1 MTQKRSL
8 SNWLKGY
15 LEYTSGTESA
25 KIFHQWVGLS
35 MISCALRKK
44 IHLSLGRLKIYP
56 NMYVVLVA
64 EPGRARK
71 SQAID
76 FGLPFIRKIEE
87 ITVSAD
93 AITREALLQ
102 DLELC
107 AFDSRMPDDS
117 LFRHSSLNIISKEF
131 ESFLGQRSDNTRMLV
146 LLTDLFDCSEIPWR
160 YRTKHSGTNTVSSV
174 YLNLLGATTPASLAS
189 SLPSSAIGGGLT
201 SRILFVWADEKEKKV
216 AIPVETLEAL
226 QLKRE
231 LDKDF
236 FAISQMAGTYIFSN
250 SARDYW
256 IDWYETYEDLDTS
269 RLCTDP
275 SFNGWYSRK
284 PMYILKV
291 AMLCA
296 AAESNS
302 LDLLPAHLTQAIKY
316 IESIEYN
323 MGNAFKAVGR
333 SLVTAEVDLVMNT
346 IRENKEISE
355 HQLMQDVWR
364 DLDAAKFDNVIQT
377 VIRTGRV
384 KREFQTTG
392 PKRGTWYVYL
402 SD

>member
-1 MTQKRSL
+1 MAQERSL
-8 SNWLKGY
+8 SNWLEGY
-15 LEYTSGTESA
+15 LDYTSGTESA
-25 KIFHQWVGLS
+25 KLFHQWVGLS

-131 ESFLGQRSDNTRMLV
+131 ESFLGQRTDNTRMLV

-216 AIPVETLEAL
+216 AIPVETPEAL
-226 QLKRE
+226 RLKRE

-236 FAISQMAGTYIFSN
+236 FAISQMAGTYIFSG

-302 LDLLPAHLTQAIKY
+302 LDLLPVHLMQATKY

-392 PKRGTWYVYL
+392 SKRGTWYVYL